1 MALGINGN
9 ASSRILNVLP
19 KATCELHRM
28 LNERC
33 STQCVSARKTEDTVV
48 AQKNEQILR
57 KGAIKALNSLSALV
71 LVMEQCC
78 LKVHMCD
85 CPCCAS
91 IFIVC
96 VWKDAARLFRDVSEN
111 KTSLIRH
118 TQHNHHRHRITSSDV
133 HHIVGV
139 QSPCP
144 LR

>member
-96 VWKDAARLFRDVSEN
+96 VCGKMQHGFSAMSV
-111 KTSLIRH
+111 KTKHLLYVIPN
-118 TQHNHHRHRITSSDV
+118 TTI
-133 HHIVGV
+133 IAIA
-139 QSPCP
+139 
-144 LR
+144 